1 MKVALPSAFIQPH
14 HPDSLLRGDF
24 LVVKLQNYLQF
35 ARRDLHTYTAN
46 ISCRHSSQTID
57 QSSSG
62 LSRCVAVYLPTLLPS
77 AVPTSVLLRQCIPP
91 HTRALPSSAW
101 ISLTLV

>member
-1 MKVALPSAFIQPH
+1 MPAAGALAAIASAATTAQTMTE
-14 HPDSLLRGDF
+14 
-24 LVVKLQNYLQF
+24 
-35 ARRDLHTYTAN
+35 ARTNRADYMGNLCVIRALATT
-46 ISCRHSSQTID
+46 IID

-62 LSRCVAVYLPTLLPS
+62 LRRCVAVYLPTLLPT